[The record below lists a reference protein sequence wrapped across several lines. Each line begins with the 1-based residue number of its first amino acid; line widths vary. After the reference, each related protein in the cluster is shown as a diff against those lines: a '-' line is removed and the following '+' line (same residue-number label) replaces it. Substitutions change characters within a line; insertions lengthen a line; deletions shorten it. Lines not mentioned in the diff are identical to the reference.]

1 MKPLNEEQVKVIKDF
16 EEFKKN
22 LSKKYVILRTG
33 MVIMEKAF
41 NDALQ
46 EQEIDSKPSA
56 YSMTS
61 LIEHDLNYGLSLKVD
76 KDNKLIIGIMKEPVN
91 NKDVVIK
98 ECVNFISE
106 ISIHISKLNEY
117 LDNQYDCSIFDKDI
131 YDCKQHVKKIVNV
144 IFEISK
150 E

>member
-22 LSKKYVILRTG
+22 LLKKYVVLRTG

-41 NDALQ
+41 NDALK

-61 LIEHDLNYGLSLKVD
+61 LIEQDLYGGLSLKVD
-76 KDNKLIIGIMKEPVN
+76 KDNMLIIGIMKEPVK

-117 LDNQYDCSIFDKDI
+117 LDNQYDRSIFDSDI
-131 YDCKQHVKKIVNV
+131 DDCKQHVKKIMDV